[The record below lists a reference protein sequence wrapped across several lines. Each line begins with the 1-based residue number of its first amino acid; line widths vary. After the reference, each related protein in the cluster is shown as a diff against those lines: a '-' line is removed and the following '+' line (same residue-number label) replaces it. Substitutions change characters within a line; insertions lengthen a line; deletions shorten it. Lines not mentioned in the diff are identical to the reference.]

1 MSGRQGGP
9 ATRDCALDERTTGSD
24 AGSGTA
30 DEIASVDRAIA
41 ALEAQRDIL
50 GDAVV
55 DTALDPLRARRAEL
69 EASRT
74 EQRRLVT
81 VVFADLV
88 DFTVLS
94 RQLDAE
100 DTREVVNAYFARW
113 QRAIEDHGGV
123 VEKFIGDAV
132 MAVFGLSRSFEDDAH
147 RAIRS
152 SLAMLAD
159 LDDLNAD
166 LVRRFGVTLHMR
178 VGIDTGEVVVST
190 LGERAG
196 GGFVAVGPTVNR
208 ASRIQAAAPVDR
220 VLISSDTQR
229 LVRGVFDV
237 EAPTSL
243 HAQGHR
249 RAGGGRRGHQGTPAR
264 VPARPDRGRRG
275 RGDQHRRAGPGAA
288 LPPGPAVGRR
298 RRVAVASGHGHG

>member
-1 MSGRQGGP
+1 MPWWTPRWTRCGPDGR
-9 ATRDCALDERTTGSD
+9 S
-24 AGSGTA
+24 S
-30 DEIASVDRAIA
+30 S
-41 ALEAQRDIL
+41 
-50 GDAVV
+50 
-55 DTALDPLRARRAEL
+55 
-69 EASRT
+69 ASRT

-132 MAVFGLSRSFEDDAH
+132 MAVFGLSRSYEDDAH

-152 SLAMLAD
+152 ALAMLAD

-190 LGERAG
+190 LGERA
-196 GGFVAVGPTVNR
+196 R
-208 ASRIQAAAPVDR
+208 RR
-220 VLISSDTQR
+220 VR
-229 LVRGVFDV
+229 RGRPDGQ
-237 EAPTSL
+237 PG
-243 HAQGHR
+243 QPDPGC
-249 RAGGGRRGHQGTPAR
+249 RAGGPA
-264 VPARPDRGRRG
+264 
-275 RGDQHRRAGPGAA
+275 
-288 LPPGPAVGRR
+288 
-298 RRVAVASGHGHG
+298 S

>member
-1 MSGRQGGP
+1 M
-9 ATRDCALDERTTGSD
+9 
-24 AGSGTA
+24 
-30 DEIASVDRAIA
+30 
-41 ALEAQRDIL
+41 
-50 GDAVV
+50 
-55 DTALDPLRARRAEL
+55 
-69 EASRT
+69 
-74 EQRRLVT
+74 
-81 VVFADLV
+81 FADLV

-152 SLAMLAD
+152 ALAMLAD
-159 LDDLNAD
+159 LEDLNAD

-196 GGFVAVGPTVNR
+196 GGFVAVGPDR
-208 ASRIQAAAPVDR
+208 QPGQPAPGCRTGGPRPD
-220 VLISSDTQR
+220 L
-229 LVRGVFDV
+229 RGHPAPGPRVFDY
-237 EAPTSL
+237 
-243 HAQGHR
+243 
-249 RAGGGRRGHQGTPAR
+249 RGAH
-264 VPARPDRGRRG
+264 VPARS
-275 RGDQHRRAGPGAA
+275 RASTS
-288 LPPGPAVGRR
+288 R
-298 RRVAVASGHGHG
+298 